1 MLMIMDGIY
10 LKSNDINLMK
20 SDEKGLDWQIIVQYE
35 KIFYKLLIIINLR
48 LLILDLRKPAKIQT
62 LS

>member
-35 KIFYKLLIIINLR
+35 KIFCKLLIIINLR

>member
-35 KIFYKLLIIINLR
+35 KIFCKLLIIINLR
-48 LLILDLRKPAKIQT
+48 LLILDLRKPAKI
-62 LS
+62 